1 MKMTQAKKKAFWQSL
16 PATPYIL
23 WMALFII
30 IPLGMVVFFAL
41 TDPQG
46 NFTLENIARG
56 GEHMGVLLRS
66 IKLAAIATALCVLIA
81 YPLAYILSRKKGF
94 QKQTLFIMV
103 MLPMWMNFLLRTFAW
118 MTILENNG
126 LINKF
131 LGLFGIGPLQM
142 INTQGAV
149 ILGMV
154 YNYIPFMILPIYTT
168 MCKIGDDVIEAAQDL
183 GGNTFQ
189 VMARVVIPLSLP
201 GVSTGITMVFVP
213 AISTFII
220 SKMLGGG
227 TNQLIGDIIELQFLG
242 NSYNPNLG
250 SAISLVLMVVVLLC
264 MSIMSNFDDEEMEGR
279 ILSRK
284 NRWLSSL
291 YVWLVMLFLYAPI
304 AVLIVFS
311 FNDSKSRN
319 TWTGFTLRWYEEL
332 FHDRVIIQ
340 SFVVMLVVAIASSV
354 VATLLGTLAAIGL
367 NKMNK
372 KLKSVVMTFTY
383 LPMINPEI
391 ITGVALMLLFIYL
404 KMEFGMQT
412 LIISHIT
419 FNVPYVILNVLPKL
433 RQMDQ
438 NTYDAALDLGCN
450 PFTAF
455 TKVVIPEIMPG
466 IVSGFLM
473 ALTYSMDDF
482 VISYFVSGASIQTL
496 PVAIYSMTRR
506 RVSPKINAL
515 STIMFAV
522 VLLVLLVYNILSS
535 RKAKAAN
542 RSMIRAQKEEL

>member
-168 MCKIGDDVIEAAQDL
+168 MCTIGDDVIEAAQDL

-279 ILSRK
+279 IL
-284 NRWLSSL
+284 
-291 YVWLVMLFLYAPI
+291 
-304 AVLIVFS
+304 
-311 FNDSKSRN
+311 
-319 TWTGFTLRWYEEL
+319 
-332 FHDRVIIQ
+332 
-340 SFVVMLVVAIASSV
+340 
-354 VATLLGTLAAIGL
+354 
-367 NKMNK
+367 
-372 KLKSVVMTFTY
+372 
-383 LPMINPEI
+383 
-391 ITGVALMLLFIYL
+391 
-404 KMEFGMQT
+404 
-412 LIISHIT
+412 
-419 FNVPYVILNVLPKL
+419 
-433 RQMDQ
+433 
-438 NTYDAALDLGCN
+438 
-450 PFTAF
+450 
-455 TKVVIPEIMPG
+455 
-466 IVSGFLM
+466 
-473 ALTYSMDDF
+473 
-482 VISYFVSGASIQTL
+482 
-496 PVAIYSMTRR
+496 
-506 RVSPKINAL
+506 
-515 STIMFAV
+515 
-522 VLLVLLVYNILSS
+522 
-535 RKAKAAN
+535 
-542 RSMIRAQKEEL
+542 

>member
-189 VMARVVIPLSLP
+189 VMARVVIPLSLR

-264 MSIMSNFDDEEMEGR
+264 MSIMSNFDDEEME
-279 ILSRK
+279 
-284 NRWLSSL
+284 
-291 YVWLVMLFLYAPI
+291 
-304 AVLIVFS
+304 
-311 FNDSKSRN
+311 SKK
-319 TWTGFTLRWYEEL
+319 Y
-332 FHDRVIIQ
+332 I
-340 SFVVMLVVAIASSV
+340 
-354 VATLLGTLAAIGL
+354 
-367 NKMNK
+367 
-372 KLKSVVMTFTY
+372 
-383 LPMINPEI
+383 
-391 ITGVALMLLFIYL
+391 
-404 KMEFGMQT
+404 
-412 LIISHIT
+412 
-419 FNVPYVILNVLPKL
+419 
-433 RQMDQ
+433 
-438 NTYDAALDLGCN
+438 
-450 PFTAF
+450 
-455 TKVVIPEIMPG
+455 
-466 IVSGFLM
+466 
-473 ALTYSMDDF
+473 
-482 VISYFVSGASIQTL
+482 
-496 PVAIYSMTRR
+496 
-506 RVSPKINAL
+506 
-515 STIMFAV
+515 
-522 VLLVLLVYNILSS
+522 
-535 RKAKAAN
+535 
-542 RSMIRAQKEEL
+542 

>member
-16 PATPYIL
+16 PSTPYIL

-279 ILSRK
+279 IL
-284 NRWLSSL
+284 
-291 YVWLVMLFLYAPI
+291 
-304 AVLIVFS
+304 
-311 FNDSKSRN
+311 
-319 TWTGFTLRWYEEL
+319 
-332 FHDRVIIQ
+332 
-340 SFVVMLVVAIASSV
+340 
-354 VATLLGTLAAIGL
+354 
-367 NKMNK
+367 
-372 KLKSVVMTFTY
+372 
-383 LPMINPEI
+383 
-391 ITGVALMLLFIYL
+391 
-404 KMEFGMQT
+404 
-412 LIISHIT
+412 
-419 FNVPYVILNVLPKL
+419 
-433 RQMDQ
+433 
-438 NTYDAALDLGCN
+438 
-450 PFTAF
+450 
-455 TKVVIPEIMPG
+455 
-466 IVSGFLM
+466 
-473 ALTYSMDDF
+473 
-482 VISYFVSGASIQTL
+482 
-496 PVAIYSMTRR
+496 
-506 RVSPKINAL
+506 
-515 STIMFAV
+515 
-522 VLLVLLVYNILSS
+522 
-535 RKAKAAN
+535 
-542 RSMIRAQKEEL
+542 

>member
-264 MSIMSNFDDEEMEGR
+264 MSIMNNFDDEEMEGR
-279 ILSRK
+279 IL
-284 NRWLSSL
+284 
-291 YVWLVMLFLYAPI
+291 
-304 AVLIVFS
+304 
-311 FNDSKSRN
+311 
-319 TWTGFTLRWYEEL
+319 
-332 FHDRVIIQ
+332 
-340 SFVVMLVVAIASSV
+340 
-354 VATLLGTLAAIGL
+354 
-367 NKMNK
+367 
-372 KLKSVVMTFTY
+372 
-383 LPMINPEI
+383 
-391 ITGVALMLLFIYL
+391 
-404 KMEFGMQT
+404 
-412 LIISHIT
+412 
-419 FNVPYVILNVLPKL
+419 
-433 RQMDQ
+433 
-438 NTYDAALDLGCN
+438 
-450 PFTAF
+450 
-455 TKVVIPEIMPG
+455 
-466 IVSGFLM
+466 
-473 ALTYSMDDF
+473 
-482 VISYFVSGASIQTL
+482 
-496 PVAIYSMTRR
+496 
-506 RVSPKINAL
+506 
-515 STIMFAV
+515 
-522 VLLVLLVYNILSS
+522 
-535 RKAKAAN
+535 
-542 RSMIRAQKEEL
+542 